1 MSAGVVATT
10 TGADVKLR
18 RFLAEDSLE
27 VVVSLLAG
35 AFEFYF
41 GIRGGL
47 LLLGQKLARQ
57 TNGIPFPKIT
67 AAGFNFGDKSAY
79 WNKRRDIRP
88 FQVREPKCRP
98 NRTRCWQWITRV
110 FAATPTR
117 KRW

>member
-1 MSAGVVATT
+1 VSAGVVATT

-18 RFLAEDSLE
+18 RLFAEDSLE

-41 GIRGGL
+41 CIRGGL

-67 AAGFNFGDKSAY
+67 AAALTSVTKVRIGTRGGTFALSRFESQNAD
-79 WNKRRDIRP
+79 RTERDAP
-88 FQVREPKCRP
+88 
-98 NRTRCWQWITRV
+98 
-110 FAATPTR
+110 
-117 KRW
+117 